1 MTLVADPT
9 DRTYVGV
16 IKDALDRA
24 NARLGSHYL
33 RGIVQANGAVIL
45 RCQCG
50 IGFANPTDPMPHL
63 CTVRDAEVPPR
74 KK

>member
-24 NARLGSHYL
+24 QRPPRLAL
-33 RGIVQANGAVIL
+33 PAAPLACTMPR
-45 RCQCG
+45 
-50 IGFANPTDPMPHL
+50 GFANPTDPMPHL

-74 KK
+74 